1 MNKLLNFYNEYEKQ
15 VILATGLI
23 VGLILGLFFAWVVWP
38 TSYTNATPNMLR
50 SDFRDDYLAWVA
62 EEYAENGDIEEAQ
75 NRLGVGYWKRQDPAE
90 VLRNVAE
97 ERGGVDGQQMAALA
111 QALEQA
117 PAPERTSLLQRLR
130 PAFLVCGIGLLVAA
144 LAVLIY
150 FGARR
155 FLVRGEGVSE
165 RATASRTMEPAA
177 WATEETTPLAQ
188 FVTTYTLGDDFYDPS
203 FSIEDAEGD
212 FLGEC
217 GVGIAED
224 IGVADPKK
232 VTALEVW
239 LFDKND
245 IRTVTTVLMSEHA
258 FDDEVLRQSLESK
271 GDLALVREGDEI
283 TLDTATLT
291 LKAHILELE
300 YGTGQ
305 LPTNSFFKRIML
317 ELGVWV
323 KPGAEDFA
331 GPDFPNPTAL

>member
-1 MNKLLNFYNEYEKQ
+1 MNKLLNFYNAYEKQ
-15 VILATGLI
+15 VILVTGLI
-23 VGLILGLFFAWVVWP
+23 IGLIIGLFLAWVVWP
-38 TSYTNATPNMLR
+38 TRYTNATPNMLR
-50 SDFRDDYLAWVA
+50 SDWRDNYLAWVA
-62 EEYAENGDIEEAQ
+62 EEYAESGDLEEAQ
-75 NRLGVGYWKRQDPAE
+75 DRLGVQYWKKKDPVELLEEA
-90 VLRNVAE
+90 AE
-97 ERGGVDGQQMAALA
+97 ERGGVEGQQMATLA
-111 QALEQA
+111 QALADA
-117 PAPERTSLLQRLR
+117 PAPDRPSLLQRLR
-130 PAFLVCGIGLLVAA
+130 PAFLVCGVGLLVAA
-144 LAVLIY
+144 LAVLVY

-155 FLVRGEGVSE
+155 FLSGGEGISE
-165 RATASRTMEPAA
+165 RATASRMMEPAA
-177 WATEETTPLAQ
+177 WDTEETTPLAQ

-203 FSIEDAEGD
+203 FSIENADGD

-245 IRTVTTVLMSEHA
+245 IRTVTTVVMSEHA
-258 FDDEVLRQSLESK
+258 FEDGTLSTSLEAK
-271 GDLALVREGDEI
+271 GDLALAQEGGEI

-305 LPTNSFFKRIML
+305 LPPNSFFKRIML

-323 KPGAEDFA
+323 KPGSEDFA
-331 GPDFPNPTAL
+331 GPDFPSPTAL

>member
-62 EEYAENGDIEEAQ
+62 EEYAENGNIEQAQ
-75 NRLGVGYWKRQDPAE
+75 ERLGVRFWKRDDPVE
-90 VLRNVAE
+90 VLREVAE

-117 PAPERTSLLQRLR
+117 PAPERVSLLQRLK
-130 PAFLVCGIGLLVAA
+130 PVFLVCGVGLLVAA
-144 LAVLIY
+144 LTVLIY

-155 FLVRGEGVSE
+155 FLVRGEGISE
-165 RATASRTMEPAA
+165 RATASRMMEPAA
-177 WATEETTPLAQ
+177 WDTEETTPLAQ

-258 FDDEVLRQSLESK
+258 FNDGALSQSLESK
-271 GDLALVREGDEI
+271 GDLALAREGDEI
-283 TLDTATLT
+283 ILDTATLT
-291 LKAHILELE
+291 LRAHILELE

-305 LPTNSFFKRIML
+305 LPPNSFFKRIML

-323 KPGAEDFA
+323 KPGTEDFA
-331 GPDFPNPTAL
+331 GPDFPNPSAL